1 MQTKI
6 SIIVPVYNVE
16 KYLARCLD
24 SIVNQTIKEI
34 EIILVNDGSKDNSQK
49 IIEEYAKNDERI
61 VVINKENGGLS
72 DARNTGLDI
81 ALGEYIAFIDSDD
94 FVDVEMLNQMYA
106 LGKKHQ
112 ADVVFCGLVKVNEYG
127 REFKPMPQS
136 TQLNEKIELEK
147 DFTFFGE
154 MGCFA
159 CNKIYKKEL
168 FAIHRFQ
175 KGLHFEDVE
184 LIPKL
189 ILDSKIVAK
198 SDSLFYKY
206 FERQD
211 SISQSFTAKGTD
223 IFVAI
228 DQVTDYFINKKNN
241 SNLKELKRFQIL
253 MGFYSYLA
261 YVARVKDKE
270 LKINMLELLEIKMKE
285 YNISKKEIIQYKRFD
300 KNYLFSINPLKI
312 IFYLFVLIHKKWITY
327 F

>member
-1 MQTKI
+1 MKI

-24 SIVNQTIKEI
+24 SIINQTLKEI

-49 IIEEYAKNDERI
+49 IIEEYAKKDERI
-61 VVINKENGGLS
+61 IIINKENGGLS
-72 DARNTGLDI
+72 DARNKGLEI
-81 ALGEYIAFIDSDD
+81 ASGEYIAFIDSDD
-94 FVDVEMLNQMYA
+94 FVDSQMLNEMYA

-112 ADVVFCGLVKVNEYG
+112 AEIVFCGLVKVNEKG
-127 REFKPMPQS
+127 KEFKLLPQS

-159 CNKIYKKEL
+159 CNKIYKREL
-168 FAIHRFQ
+168 FTFHRFQ
-175 KGLHFEDVE
+175 KGLHFEDIE

-189 ILDSKIVAK
+189 ILDSKIIAK
-198 SDSLFYKY
+198 TNQLFYKY

-211 SISQSFTAKGTD
+211 SISQSFTKKGMD
-223 IFVAI
+223 IFVSI
-228 DQVTDYFINKKNN
+228 DRVTDYFINKKNN
-241 SNLKELKRFQIL
+241 PNHLELKRFQIL

-261 YVARVKDKE
+261 YVASVKDKR
-270 LKINMLELLEIKMKE
+270 LKMKMLDLLEVKMEE
-285 YNISKKEIIQYKRFD
+285 YGISKKEIVKYKRFNT
-300 KNYLFSINPLKI
+300 NYLFSLSPLKI
-312 IFYLFVLIHKKWITY
+312 VFYILVLINKKWITY